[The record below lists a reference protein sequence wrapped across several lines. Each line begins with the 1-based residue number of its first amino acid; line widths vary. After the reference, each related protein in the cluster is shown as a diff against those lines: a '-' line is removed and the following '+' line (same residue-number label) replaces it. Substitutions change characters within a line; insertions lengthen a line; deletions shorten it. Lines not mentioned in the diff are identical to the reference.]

1 MIKLTF
7 LGDVMC
13 KAEMVTAYKTDS
25 GYNFD
30 TIFENMKDY
39 FNESDYVLS
48 NMETPISFDNSNL
61 TDEQWRFN
69 SPYEFAESAFKSGI
83 HFAATANNHCLDR
96 GKKGIESTVKA
107 LNKIGFAHTG
117 VFSSEKKKPL
127 IINVK
132 GIKFGILAY
141 TYGTNAFSNNEYLGK
156 DEKYMVNLFQE
167 QELNNSFLRYCYH
180 NKNKKT
186 VKIINRILGKFKRF
200 QMDKPIYERTGN
212 DKHQKEHLLREIF
225 ELKVKDVDYIIMYM
239 HAGGQYNSSPTEYTV
254 KLADYLIQHGVDIVA
269 GSHEHVV
276 HGGDFSNISK
286 GKLVTYS
293 LGNFDGIA
301 GVYDKPFDKMA
312 EYSIAWNIYFDELKK
327 TIIKTTFSVLKTIEC
342 ENKKVPTI
350 PLYDLI
356 AETAEADEKKKL
368 ERDAVKI
375 AEIFSGKL
383 YDGIQK
389 EYSI

>member
-1 MIKLTF
+1 
-7 LGDVMC
+7 
-13 KAEMVTAYKTDS
+13 
-25 GYNFD
+25 
-30 TIFENMKDY
+30 
-39 FNESDYVLS
+39 
-48 NMETPISFDNSNL
+48 
-61 TDEQWRFN
+61 
-69 SPYEFAESAFKSGI
+69 
-83 HFAATANNHCLDR
+83 
-96 GKKGIESTVKA
+96 
-107 LNKIGFAHTG
+107 
-117 VFSSEKKKPL
+117 
-127 IINVK
+127 
-132 GIKFGILAY
+132 
-141 TYGTNAFSNNEYLGK
+141 
-156 DEKYMVNLFQE
+156 
-167 QELNNSFLRYCYH
+167 
-180 NKNKKT
+180 
-186 VKIINRILGKFKRF
+186 
-200 QMDKPIYERTGN
+200 
-212 DKHQKEHLLREIF
+212 
-225 ELKVKDVDYIIMYM
+225 MYM
-239 HAGGQYNSSPTEYTV
+239 HAGGQYNSSATEYTV
-254 KLADYLIQHGVDIVA
+254 KLADYLIQNGVDIVA

-276 HGGDFSNISK
+276 HGGDFSKISS

-342 ENKKVPTI
+342 ENKKVQTI